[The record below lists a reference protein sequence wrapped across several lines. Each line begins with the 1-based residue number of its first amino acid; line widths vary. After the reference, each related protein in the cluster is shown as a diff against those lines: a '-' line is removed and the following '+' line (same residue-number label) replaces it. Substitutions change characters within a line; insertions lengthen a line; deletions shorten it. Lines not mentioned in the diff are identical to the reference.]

1 MPYNRFS
8 PHTQPDIPMDQ
19 PVARELA
26 NAFAKEE
33 VDSMSLDE
41 LQSAA
46 RESRVSEVCNAA
58 GGIDVVM
65 LLESIFLRYDGDTD
79 LAREFM
85 VKNGVD
91 DNEAE
96 RMLSDFMS

>member
-1 MPYNRFS
+1 
-8 PHTQPDIPMDQ
+8 MDQ
-19 PVARELA
+19 SVARELA

-58 GGIDVVM
+58 GGIDVEM
-65 LLESIFLRYDGDTD
+65 LLESILLRYDGDSD
-79 LAREFM
+79 LARGFM
-85 VKNGVD
+85 VKNGLD
-91 DNEAE
+91 DGEAE
-96 RMLSDFMS
+96 KYISDFMS